1 MLDLVLDVCD
11 REFDF
16 EDFEKC
22 RAFFKDLIKFRHDHA
37 AALAADRMTI
47 NAVHSNRNFNIVRI
61 SFLY

>member
-1 MLDLVLDVCD
+1 MPVSGIEIFTHLPVASFDWVAYCD
-11 REFDF
+11 
-16 EDFEKC
+16 KPN
-22 RAFFKDLIKFRHDHA
+22 A